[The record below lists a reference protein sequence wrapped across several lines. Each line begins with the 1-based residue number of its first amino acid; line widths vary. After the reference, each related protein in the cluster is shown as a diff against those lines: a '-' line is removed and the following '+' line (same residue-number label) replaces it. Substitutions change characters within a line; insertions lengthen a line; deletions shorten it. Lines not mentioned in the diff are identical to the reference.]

1 MTVPQL
7 APRARLGMEIAA
19 AGVVG
24 GIVGDQ
30 LLRAMPWGL
39 NMALGTTALV
49 GTGTWLVRRHKI
61 KPGPDAA
68 WLAITALLLGLAFLR
83 RDAQPLD
90 AFDMLALIATLGMAA
105 ASVQGEVIARW
116 YPFDWIR
123 GVASAAGAS
132 IVGGFQLLLSDIQW
146 RELPQDDRLRNL
158 RRAFVGVVI
167 AAPLLLIFAA
177 LFASADPVFGNVLS
191 NLFNFNAEAV
201 IQHTFFIGFWAFLV
215 AGYFRWSFLGRPL
228 HGVTPTLE
236 QVFLGRP
243 LPGVTPTRKPMQ
255 SVVPLATALGLI
267 DLLFLLFVVV
277 QLRYFFGGS
286 GVVEETSGLT
296 YAEYARRGF
305 FELMTASILVLPIL
319 LGAEA
324 LVHTGTAPQVRVFRQ
339 LAGLLLALLAVVMV
353 SALQRMRLYVAAFG
367 LSAQRLYAT
376 AVMILLF
383 GVLAWFAWTVLRG
396 RRDRFVF
403 GALMQGLAVL
413 AGLHV
418 LNPDAYIVNHNLNRP
433 GAERPFDARYAV
445 TLGGDAVPPL
455 MSALPRLG
463 AADRCIA
470 IRGLLRRWDQAEVDW
485 RTWNWSRAR
494 ARSLVRSQAGALKA
508 ELAVCPTP
516 PEVERNDH

>member
-1 MTVPQL
+1 MIVLPQL
-7 APRARLGMEIAA
+7 APRTRLGLEIAA

-49 GTGTWLVRRHKI
+49 ATGAWLVLRHKI

-68 WLAITALLLGLAFLR
+68 WLAITALLLGFAFLR

-90 AFDMLALIATLGMAA
+90 GFDALALIGTLAMAA
-105 ASVQGEVIARW
+105 ASVQGEVIAQW

-132 IVGGFQLLLSDIQW
+132 IIGGFQLLFSDIQW

-158 RRAFVGVVI
+158 RRALLGVVI
-167 AAPLLLIFAA
+167 AAPVLLIFAA

-191 NLFNFNAEAV
+191 NLFNFNADTV
-201 IQHTFFIGFWAFLV
+201 ISHTFFIGFWAFLV
-215 AGYFRWSFLGRPL
+215 AGYFRWSFLGRPIQTL
-228 HGVTPTLE
+228 TPSA
-236 QVFLGRP
+236 
-243 LPGVTPTRKPMQ
+243 KSIQ
-255 SVVPLATALGLI
+255 SIVPLATAVGLL

-286 GVVEETSGLT
+286 GVVEQTSGLT
-296 YAEYARRGF
+296 YAQYARQGF
-305 FELMTASILVLPIL
+305 FQLMTASILVLPIL

-324 LVHTGTAPQVRVFRQ
+324 LVHTGSAPQVRVFRQ
-339 LAGLLLALLAVVMV
+339 LAGLLLALLSVVMI
-353 SALQRMRLYVAAFG
+353 SAFQRMRLYVEAFG

-376 AVMILLF
+376 AFMILLI

-396 RRDRFVF
+396 RRERFVF
-403 GALMQGLAVL
+403 GSIMQGLAVL
-413 AGLHV
+413 AGLH
-418 LNPDAYIVNHNLNRP
+418 LMNPDAFIVNTNLNRP
-433 GAERPFDARYAV
+433 HTERPFDAKYAV

-455 MSALPRLG
+455 LAALPRLG
-463 AADRCIA
+463 AEDRCIVV
-470 IRGLLRRWDQAEVDW
+470 RGLLRRWDQVEVDW

-494 ARSLVRSQAGALKA
+494 ARSLVRGQAGALKTS
-508 ELAVCPTP
+508 LASCPSPQET
-516 PEVERNDH
+516 RNDH

>member
-1 MTVPQL
+1 MKT
-7 APRARLGMEIAA
+7 RLGLEIAA

-30 LLRAMPWGL
+30 LLGVMPWGL

-49 GTGTWLVRRHKI
+49 GTGAWLVRRHKI
-61 KPGPDAA
+61 TPGPDAA
-68 WLAITALLLGLAFLR
+68 WLAITALLLGFAFLR

-90 AFDMLALIATLGMAA
+90 GFDAMALVGTLAMAA

-116 YPFDWIR
+116 YPLDWIR
-123 GVASAAGAS
+123 GVVTATVAS
-132 IVGGFQLLLSDIQW
+132 IVGGFQLVFSDIQW
-146 RELPQDDRLRNL
+146 RELPQEDRLRNL
-158 RRAFVGVVI
+158 RRALLGVVI
-167 AAPLLLIFAA
+167 AAPLLIIFAA

-201 IQHTFFIGFWAFLV
+201 IRHTFFIGFWGFLV
-215 AGYFRWSFLGRPL
+215 AGYFRWAFLGRPL
-228 HGVTPTLE
+228 HGVTPTLK
-236 QVFLGRP
+236 P
-243 LPGVTPTRKPMQ
+243 VT

-277 QLRYFFGGS
+277 QVRYFFGGS
-286 GVVEETSGLT
+286 GLIEATSGLT
-296 YAEYARRGF
+296 YAQYARQGF
-305 FELMTASILVLPIL
+305 FQLMTASILVLPIL

-339 LAGLLLALLAVVMV
+339 LAGLLLALLAVVMI

-367 LSAQRLYAT
+367 LSTQRLYAT
-376 AVMILLF
+376 AFMLLLI

-413 AGLHV
+413 AGLHLV
-418 LNPDAYIVNHNLNRP
+418 NPDAYIVNHNLNRP
-433 GAERPFDARYAV
+433 GAERPFDAKYAV
-445 TLGGDAVPPL
+445 SLGADAVPPL
-455 MSALPRLG
+455 LTALPRL
-463 AADRCIA
+463 AAEDRCIV
-470 IRGLLRRWDQAEVDW
+470 IRGLFRKWDQSEVDW

-494 ARSLVRSQAGALKA
+494 ARSLVRNQAGALKT
-508 ELAVCPTP
+508 ELASCPAP
-516 PEVERNDH
+516 REGRNDH

>member
-1 MTVPQL
+1 MTVPQI
-7 APRARLGMEIAA
+7 APRTKLGLEIVA

-30 LLRAMPWGL
+30 LLTAMPWGL

-61 KPGPDAA
+61 KFGPDAP
-68 WLAITALLLGLAFLR
+68 WLAITVLLLGFAFLR

-90 AFDMLALIATLGMAA
+90 GFDMLALIGTLAMAA

-123 GVASAAGAS
+123 GVVTAALSS
-132 IVGGFQLLLSDIQW
+132 IVGGLQLVFSDIQW
-146 RELPQDDRLRNL
+146 RELPQEDRLRNL
-158 RRAFVGVVI
+158 RRALLGVVI
-167 AAPLLLIFAA
+167 AAPLLIIFAA

-201 IQHTFFIGFWAFLV
+201 IQHTFFIGFWGFLV

-228 HGVTPTLE
+228 HGVTPTL
-236 QVFLGRP
+236 
-243 LPGVTPTRKPMQ
+243 KPVQ

-277 QLRYFFGGS
+277 QIRYFFGGS
-286 GVVEETSGLT
+286 GVVEQTSGLT
-296 YAEYARRGF
+296 YANYARQGF
-305 FELMTASILVLPIL
+305 FQLMTASILVLPIL

-339 LAGLLLALLAVVMV
+339 LAGLLLALLSVVMI

-376 AVMILLF
+376 AFMVLLI

-413 AGLHV
+413 AGLHLV
-418 LNPDAYIVNHNLNRP
+418 NPDAYIVNHNLNRP
-433 GAERPFDARYAV
+433 AEERPFDAKYAV

-455 MSALPRLG
+455 LSALPRFS
-463 AADRCIA
+463 AEDRCIV
-470 IRGLLRRWDQAEVDW
+470 IRGLLRKWDQADVDW

-494 ARSLVRSQAGALKA
+494 ARSLVRNQAGALKT
-508 ELAVCPTP
+508 ELASCPAP
-516 PEVERNDH
+516 KESRNDH